1 MTSQGDSRGR
11 SRTKMVSQS
20 QRKYHPP
27 PPSWRTQPKWTCFE
41 TMSHSVIIPYM
52 ASETGELSGTCCSF
66 LCFLLPGVQL
76 FVATTGTISSMWI
89 CLCLQVPMNPIAHQ
103 VLLFVC
109 QSECAYL
116 CATVGISDPPAT
128 AVIPITVFC
137 VKGKREC
144 VSYSMLCLITGYGL
158 VGSL

>member
-1 MTSQGDSRGR
+1 M
-11 SRTKMVSQS
+11 
-20 QRKYHPP
+20 
-27 PPSWRTQPKWTCFE
+27 
-41 TMSHSVIIPYM
+41 
-52 ASETGELSGTCCSF
+52 
-66 LCFLLPGVQL
+66 
-76 FVATTGTISSMWI
+76 

-116 CATVGISDPPAT
+116 CATVGIFDPPAI
-128 AVIPITVFC
+128 AVTPITVFC
-137 VKGKREC
+137 VKGKSEC

>member
-1 MTSQGDSRGR
+1 
-11 SRTKMVSQS
+11 
-20 QRKYHPP
+20 
-27 PPSWRTQPKWTCFE
+27 
-41 TMSHSVIIPYM
+41 
-52 ASETGELSGTCCSF
+52 
-66 LCFLLPGVQL
+66 
-76 FVATTGTISSMWI
+76 
-89 CLCLQVPMNPIAHQ
+89 MNPIAHQ

-116 CATVGISDPPAT
+116 CATVGIFDPPAI